1 MPNLLALSFEG
12 ELAPSFDMHC
22 LTAGASLPD
31 GWGLGYYPAGEP
43 SASVLKEPA
52 PARGSIRGELVKAW
66 EHMESSLFVLHV
78 RTATWGPNTDANT
91 QPFVRDWGGR
101 EWMIGHAGSLVS
113 RLEDDGDRRFEP
125 IGATDTERVFCRLL
139 GRIAAAGWR
148 SIAEADTKAL
158 HEWLLEL
165 NTRGTLDLVLCD
177 GASLLAYADRSTP
190 GLHVAALVPPYGGV
204 SLGDAD
210 VRIDLTRRGSKPR
223 KGVVVSSAP
232 LASGEGGD
240 ADALAWRR
248 LAPGELVVIRLGAV
262 VRGAMPADSIPPAAA
277 SSPEPEG
284 AVARPRSRAPVLPPT
299 RAERRL
305 STRKPPA
312 RLSIVHRT
320 TYRYLVPVER
330 STHLLRLFP
339 VHDRLQTLV
348 KSDVEV
354 SVEGRSHDFDDTF
367 GNRTR
372 RVLLDTPYRELTIVG
387 RSEVDAL
394 DADPLGFDVRHVR
407 SVIPLVWMPW
417 QRSMLQPY
425 LQAPELAESELRELV
440 EYAMRFVSRNDG
452 DVLDTLL
459 DLNDAIHR
467 EYTYVQ
473 GSTTLATTAFDVY
486 VKRRGVCQD
495 FTNLFICLARLMGVP
510 ARYVCGYLFTG
521 PKDENRRQAEA
532 SHAWVQ
538 VYLPEVG
545 WRGLDPTNGV
555 VTSTDHVRLA
565 VGCTYRDATPTSGTI
580 FVGGG
585 GETLEVEVQVSRDEE
600 R

>member
-1 MPNLLALSFEG
+1 MPNLLAMSFEG
-12 ELAPSFDMHC
+12 ELAPSFDMRC
-22 LTAGASLPD
+22 LTAGSSLPD

-52 PARGSIRGELVKAW
+52 PSRGSIRGELVKAW
-66 EHMESSLFVLHV
+66 EHLESSLFVLHV

-113 RLEDDGDRRFEP
+113 RLDDDGDRRFEP
-125 IGATDTERVFCRLL
+125 IGATDTERVFCVLL
-139 GRIAAAGWR
+139 GRIAARGWR
-148 SIAEADTKAL
+148 SIAEADPEAL

-177 GASLLAYADRSTP
+177 GSSLLAYGDRAGS
-190 GLHVAALVPPYGGV
+190 GLHMAMLLPPYAGL
-204 SLGDAD
+204 SLGDDD

-223 KGVVVSSAP
+223 KGCVVASTP
-232 LASGEGGD
+232 LTGEGTT
-240 ADALAWRR
+240 ALIWRR
-248 LAPGELVVIRLGAV
+248 LAAGELVIARQGTIVGGAL
-262 VRGAMPADSIPPAAA
+262 PPARSAA
-277 SSPEPEG
+277 ELAGTPS
-284 AVARPRSRAPVLPPT
+284 RPPPPALPPT

-305 STRKPPA
+305 SAQKAPA
-312 RLSIVHRT
+312 KIAVVHRT
-320 TYRYLVPVER
+320 SYRYLHAVER

-339 VHDRLQTLV
+339 AHDRLQTLLM
-348 KSDVEV
+348 SDVTV
-354 SVEGRSHDFDDTF
+354 SVEGRAHDFDDAF
-367 GNRTR
+367 GNRSR
-372 RVLLDTPYRELTIVG
+372 RVIIDTPYRELTITG
-387 RSEVDAL
+387 RSQVEAL
-394 DADPLGFDVRHVR
+394 DADPLGFDVRHMKT
-407 SVIPLVWMPW
+407 VIPLVWMPW

-425 LQAPELAESELRELV
+425 LQAPELAESELAELV
-440 EYAMRFVSRNDG
+440 DYAMRFVARNDG

-486 VKRRGVCQD
+486 SRRRGVCQD

-521 PKDENRRQAEA
+521 AKHENRRQAEA

-565 VGCTYRDATPTSGTI
+565 VGCSYRDATPTSGTI

-585 GETLEVEVQVSRDEE
+585 GETLEVEVSVE
-600 R
+600 RAEQDDAT